1 MPAVLSTSTGGTTSI
16 YLSSTWPW
24 SLHMSLLSSSMQRN
38 MTFWNDLIATFAQ
51 LILLTS
57 STVVFTS
64 NIGTALDVGLNFLS
78 TSTTS
83 SYSQPYS
90 TYQSLRTH
98 GNGIDAYKQQ
108 QNTIN
113 QSSRQKSNGNN
124 FVISDRL
131 NDNQN
136 NITNNNYYPNS
147 DSNQTVPNGV
157 IDIISGKMFNLTS
170 AVAKSVTPVSSTL
183 NETILIGTSHYGN
196 LTTTSSSTSAL
207 NNLVDCNDFTEQKLL
222 NIVICSIS
230 DVNSNIINGTNAENS
245 TFNDTFKNISDDL
258 IRFYN
263 TNNSFFNGT
272 EVSGNN
278 DTGIKATE
286 FETTIYFI
294 QVITTAV
301 VLGIIILAT
310 VIGNVFV
317 IAAILLEK
325 NLQSV
330 ANYLILSLAVADL
343 LVACLVMPLSAV
355 YEISREWKLGPE
367 LCDMWTSSD
376 VLCCTASI
384 LHLVAIALDR
394 YWAVT
399 DIDYAHQRT
408 AKRIGIMIVILWIL
422 SFLVSIAPMFGW
434 KDPEWDKRLENYEC
448 LVSQDVGYQIFA
460 TASSF
465 YVPLLAILFL
475 YWRIFLVA
483 RKRIRRRQQVTY
495 GQQQEQ
501 QKKKQMPSTPT
512 PAPGGCVAQAVGSG
526 SGAMVAAVVAVI
538 GRPLPTISEATT
550 TTTTTAFTNV
560 SSTNTSPEKGS
571 YANGLDDR
579 IEMDPPT
586 SDVSVAY
593 PSNVSC
599 PPHPF
604 PNTWKKQQQQLQCKR
619 NNPVPSLISQAQ
631 QQQLANKQKPTS
643 ILAKQKKTP
652 NANDTSSKRERK
664 AAKTLAI
671 ITGAFVVCWMPFFV
685 IAVLLPICGEQC
697 EVSPVIIS
705 LFLWLGYFN
714 STLNPILY
722 TIFNQD
728 FRNAFKRLLCGRR
741 NSVRRRNRRMGGANS
756 NGR

>member
-1 MPAVLSTSTGGTTSI
+1 MPAVLSKQSGATTVI
-16 YLSSTWPW
+16 YLSSAWPW
-24 SLHMSLLSSSMQRN
+24 SFFSLSLSSSYLCTKS
-38 MTFWNDLIATFAQ
+38 MTHWSDFLTSLARI
-51 LILLTS
+51 LLLTS
-57 STVVFTS
+57 STVIFASGISINTVE
-64 NIGTALDVGLNFLS
+64 NNNLS
-78 TSTTS
+78 TTTIS
-83 SYSQPYS
+83 SHSSSLP
-90 TYQSLRTH
+90 TTFQSLRTH
-98 GNGIDAYKQQ
+98 DNAINSSNKQQ
-108 QNTIN
+108 NSIN
-113 QSSRQKSNGNN
+113 QSSKYNN
-124 FVISDRL
+124 DRL
-131 NDNQN
+131 NKGVGR
-136 NITNNNYYPNS
+136 IMTANS
-147 DSNQTVPNGV
+147 NDSWSNL
-157 IDIISGKMFNLTS
+157 II
-170 AVAKSVTPVSSTL
+170 
-183 NETILIGTSHYGN
+183 
-196 LTTTSSSTSAL
+196 TTTTTADSGSA
-207 NNLVDCNDFTEQKLL
+207 NLVDCNDFTELKLL

-245 TFNDTFKNISDDL
+245 TFNDTFKISDDL
-258 IRFYN
+258 NRFYN
-263 TNNSFFNGT
+263 TNSSFFNGT
-272 EVSGNN
+272 EVS
-278 DTGIKATE
+278 
-286 FETTIYFI
+286 
-294 QVITTAV
+294 VITTAV

-330 ANYLILSLAVADL
+330 ANYLILSLSVADL

-483 RKRIRRRQQVTY
+483 RKRIRRRQQVSY

-501 QKKKQMPSTPT
+501 QKKKQMPPT
-512 PAPGGCVAQAVGSG
+512 PSKPGGVVAQAVGSG
-526 SGAMVAAVVAVI
+526 SGAMAAAVVAVI

-560 SSTNTSPEKGS
+560 SSTNTSPEKCNYG
-571 YANGLDDR
+571 NGLDDR

-586 SDVSVAY
+586 NDISIAY

-599 PPHPF
+599 PPHPA
-604 PNTWKKQQQQLQCKR
+604 PNAWKKQQQMLLQKQ
-619 NNPVPSLISQAQ
+619 NNPAVPALLSQAQ
-631 QQQLANKQKPTS
+631 QQQQLNKAKPS
-643 ILAKQKKTP
+643 ILKKKTA
-652 NANDTSSKRERK
+652 NANDNSSKRERK

-685 IAVLLPICGEQC
+685 IALILPICGEEC

-728 FRNAFKRLLCGRR
+728 FRNAFKRILCGRK
-741 NSVRRRNRRMGGANS
+741 SVRKRNRRMMGGNNS